1 MVRHR
6 LVIYVLLGLL
16 AVCESHVFAAE
27 IAVCF
32 TPEYGM
38 TPSCT
43 QQVVDAL
50 TGAKKSV
57 LVQAYSFTSAPIAK
71 ALMDAHRRGVE
82 VKVILDRSNRTAHYS
97 AATFLAH
104 VGIPVWID
112 AQHAIAH
119 NKIMII
125 DGDTILTGS
134 FNFTKA
140 AEHQNA
146 ENLLTIHDAALA
158 EQYTAN
164 WQQHLQHSEPYGGGA
179 TATISSAQPSVAAE
193 EPPPNHQGAVRG
205 NKRSHIYQWPG
216 CSSYDA
222 ISEQNRLEF
231 PSAQAAEAAGYRPA
245 HNCP

>member
-1 MVRHR
+1 MLAFRAP
-6 LVIYVLLGLL
+6 YVL
-16 AVCESHVFAAE
+16 AAE

-38 TPSCT
+38 TPSCI
-43 QQVVDAL
+43 QEVVDAL

-57 LVQAYSFTSAPIAK
+57 LVQAYSFTYAPIAK
-71 ALMDAHRRGVE
+71 ALMDAQRRGVQ

-119 NKIMII
+119 NKVMII
-125 DGDTILTGS
+125 DGTTILTGS

-146 ENLLTIHDAALA
+146 ENLLTIRDATLA

-164 WQQHLQHSEPYGGGA
+164 WQKHLQHPEPYGVGA
-179 TATISSAQPSVAAE
+179 TATTASAQPSVVAA

-222 ISEQNRLEF
+222 ISEQNRVEF

-245 HNCP
+245 HNYP